1 MDAIDRAFAE
11 YKAAVNGFEAATRR
25 MRDAKEA
32 LLRALDMWPS
42 GDVPVSSGAAKPAA
56 RAAPAMRPNATP
68 APKPAPRAP
77 AAPVAWTA
85 NMAQRLGDA
94 LNLYG
99 SVVGQIIGAGG
110 SVPVDR
116 VPRADGEGVMSR
128 ISVSGTL
135 ATMRGKAR
143 ARGLPDAFIR
153 ESAGRVVIDPGL
165 VTAWR
170 AWMEP
175 HREER
180 SLRSAINVEAG
191 A

>member
-1 MDAIDRAFAE
+1 M
-11 YKAAVNGFEAATRR
+11 N
-25 MRDAKEA
+25 A
-32 LLRALDMWPS
+32 LLTEAFEKYEERVAQIAKLQDELRRVEGDRDYWREQIVERA
-42 GDVPVSSGAAKPAA
+42 GGAKPAA
-56 RAAPAMRPNATP
+56 SRPSPAPKPTATP

-85 NMAQRLGDA
+85 NMAKSLGDA

>member
-1 MDAIDRAFAE
+1 M
-11 YKAAVNGFEAATRR
+11 N
-25 MRDAKEA
+25 A
-32 LLRALDMWPS
+32 LLTEAFEKYEERVAQVAKLREELRRAE
-42 GDVPVSSGAAKPAA
+42 GDRDYWREQIIEQAGGAKAAAKPKS
-56 RAAPAMRPNATP
+56 APVAS
-68 APKPAPRAP
+68 PKPAPVQRAP
-77 AAPVAWTA
+77 VGGSWTPEMAA
-85 NMAQRLGDA
+85 RLGDA
-94 LNLYG
+94 LGAYG

-110 SVPVDR
+110 SAPVDR
-116 VPRADGEGVMSR
+116 VPRADGEGVMSP

-170 AWMEP
+170 QWMEP